1 MKQDKWIKYDDSH
14 VVEDDDINVS
24 NIYILVYKAN
34 NDEYYENKNYCFN
47 FNFVS
52 VMDTAYKIYIGQL
65 NFDHIFNYIINDK
78 GDIVE
83 EFKNNCFYYYGEP
96 VCWKDNKGFLVNMY
110 KNEKSEIC
118 AKIQV
123 NNKILEAMA

>member
-1 MKQDKWIKYDDSH
+1 
-14 VVEDDDINVS
+14 
-24 NIYILVYKAN
+24 
-34 NDEYYENKNYCFN
+34 
-47 FNFVS
+47 
-52 VMDTAYKIYIGQL
+52 MDTAYKIYIGQL

-123 NNKILEAMA
+123 NNKILEAKVKGSDIKETIKKEYNGYSENNNQDNDEICSGCKIY